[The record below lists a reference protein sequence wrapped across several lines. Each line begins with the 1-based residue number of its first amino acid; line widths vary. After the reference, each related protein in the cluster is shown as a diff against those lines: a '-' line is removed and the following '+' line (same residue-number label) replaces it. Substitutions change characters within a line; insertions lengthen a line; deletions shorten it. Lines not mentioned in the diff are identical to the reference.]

1 VPTNPVHYPLVGLV
15 IAGYSDFSWFCQPVF
30 YHLCNSNSSLTHTK
44 SAMQFAINKL
54 FYLSLAC
61 FSLLSFQVRANDSLN
76 VEFSKKK
83 LAMVSAAGGVIYGG
97 AMIGVS
103 QAWYRHYEQTSF
115 QFFNDNAQWLQMDKL
130 GHTMTSYYMGR
141 IAVRAMQ
148 WTGTKRKKSIYYGAA
163 YALMFQTTI
172 EVMDAHSAAWGFS
185 VGDMAANVLGSAML
199 VSQELLWD
207 EQRLTLKFSTHPT
220 KYAQYRPETL
230 GKGFSEA
237 WLKDYNGQ
245 SYWLSVNP
253 AAFMKKKPN
262 WFPGWLNI
270 AGGYSIDGVLGGTE
284 NPLFNQAGKPIP
296 PFNRQRQ
303 FYLSLDVDLTRIKT
317 NSKALKTCFELLNF
331 VKIPAPALEFNQ
343 DGSVRVYGLY
353 Y

>member
-1 VPTNPVHYPLVGLV
+1 MHFAFNKLCFLVVSCFMLVCLQGQAQDSLSVSFNKKRLGLV
-15 IAGYSDFSWFCQPVF
+15 TS
-30 YHLCNSNSSLTHTK
+30 
-44 SAMQFAINKL
+44 
-54 FYLSLAC
+54 
-61 FSLLSFQVRANDSLN
+61 
-76 VEFSKKK
+76 
-83 LAMVSAAGGVIYGG
+83 AGGVIYGG

-115 QFFNDNAQWLQMDKL
+115 QLFNDNAQWLQMDKV
-130 GHTMTSYYMGR
+130 GHTMTTYYIGK
-141 IAVRAMQ
+141 IAVKAMQ

-185 VGDMAANVLGSAML
+185 MGDMAANVLGGAML
-199 VSQELLWD
+199 VSQELMWD
-207 EQRLTLKFSTHPT
+207 EQRITLKFSAHPT
-220 KYAQYRPETL
+220 SYAQYRPETL
-230 GKGFSEA
+230 GNGFSEA

-253 AAFMKKKPN
+253 AAFMKTKPN
-262 WFPGWLNI
+262 WFPGWLNL
-270 AGGYSIDGVLGGTE
+270 AGGYSIDGVTGGVT
-284 NPLFNQAGKPIP
+284 NPPFNQAGDPIP
-296 PFNRQRQ
+296 PFRRQRQ

-317 NSKALKTCFELLNF
+317 NSKVLKTCFELLNF

-343 DGSVRVYGLY
+343 NGAVKVYGLY

>member
-1 VPTNPVHYPLVGLV
+1 MEFVR
-15 IAGYSDFSWFCQPVF
+15 
-30 YHLCNSNSSLTHTK
+30 
-44 SAMQFAINKL
+44 NKL
-54 FYLSLAC
+54 SYLFVVC
-61 FSLLSFQVRANDSLN
+61 FATFSFQVQAIDSLEVN
-76 VEFSKKK
+76 FSRKK
-83 LAMVSAAGGVIYGG
+83 LAVVSATGGIIYGG
-97 AMIGVS
+97 AMIGLG

-130 GHTMTSYYMGR
+130 GHTMTTYYMGR

-148 WTGTKRKKSIYYGAA
+148 WTGTRRKKSIYYGAA

-185 VGDMAANVLGSAML
+185 LGDMAANVLGSAIV

-245 SYWLSVNP
+245 TYWLSVNP
-253 AAFMKKKPN
+253 SAFMKTKPK

-270 AGGYSIDGVLGGTE
+270 AGGYSIDGVLGGIE
-284 NPLFNQAGKPIP
+284 NPPFNQAGDPIP
-296 PFNRQRQ
+296 PYTRQRQ
-303 FYLSLDVDLTRIKT
+303 YYLSLDVDLTKIETK
-317 NSKALKTCFELLNF
+317 SKVLKTCFELLNF
-331 VKIPAPALEFNQ
+331 VKFPAPAFEINQ
-343 DGSVRVYGLY
+343 NGSVRWHGLY
-353 Y
+353 F